1 MHMEEIVLDTLI
13 CFLNFIIL
21 RVSLHILFHVIMT
34 MEKEPCHSA
43 RKVGNRIQV
52 HPMSAVSNEITLKTG
67 ARLYGVQMTALSCG
81 SSHVTKYITSVAI

>member
-1 MHMEEIVLDTLI
+1 MQMKEIVLDTLF

-43 RKVGNRIQV
+43 RKVGSRIQV
-52 HPMSAVSNEITLKTG
+52 HPMSVVSNEITLKTG
-67 ARLYGVQMTALSCG
+67 AWLYGVQMTALSCG
-81 SSHVTKYITSVAI
+81 TSYVTKYITSVDI